1 LLARH
6 GSQNRN
12 NQRGGVSRIV
22 QDAVLSGD
30 VILRTAGWL
39 AEIQIAI
46 EARKIAAAY
55 FELENAK
62 RFSNSISIPGTG

>member
-1 LLARH
+1 M
-6 GSQNRN
+6 
-12 NQRGGVSRIV
+12 V
-22 QDAVLSGD
+22 
-30 VILRTAGWL
+30 